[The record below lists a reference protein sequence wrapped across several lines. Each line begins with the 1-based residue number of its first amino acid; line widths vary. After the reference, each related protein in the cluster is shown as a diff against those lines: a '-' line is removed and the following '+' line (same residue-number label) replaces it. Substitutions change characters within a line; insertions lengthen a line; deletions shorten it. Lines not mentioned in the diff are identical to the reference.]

1 MSVIDAVDGHRL
13 RHPRAIAK
21 WLNFRRNA
29 ASILCAPCQ
38 RCRAAPPWRYGFMGA
53 KHDVDSNVIS
63 VFPPQLLSRSRP

>member
-29 ASILCAPCQ
+29 ASILCALPALP
-38 RCRAAPPWRYGFMGA
+38 RRATLALRIYGS
-53 KHDVDSNVIS
+53 KT
-63 VFPPQLLSRSRP
+63 